1 MSKEDVTEFKS
12 SDIFSLQ
19 VSVDCQWGVGGM
31 SVWCWWGLSDVLM
44 GCWWSVSRQSPNTAS
59 RVSYGADCYINPRS
73 LLEKIVTR
81 SLEGG
86 GGSIGSL
93 PPSTF
98 DTIHPI
104 DLKFGTYNKL
114 HLYFQLSETTW
125 CLIGFHGNNSQIN
138 GVTGGRHL
146 GFSNFQILFKFSLL
160 YLRLTGKQHLAVEM
174 HETCRIH
181 CEVVSI

>member
-1 MSKEDVTEFKS
+1 MLLFLLLYLVYFS
-12 SDIFSLQ
+12 SNL
-19 VSVDCQWGVGGM
+19 
-31 SVWCWWGLSDVLM
+31 
-44 GCWWSVSRQSPNTAS
+44 
-59 RVSYGADCYINPRS
+59 INPRS

-86 GGSIGSL
+86 QSDPH
-93 PPSTF
+93 PPLHSTF

-104 DLKFGTYNKL
+104 DLKFGTHNKL

-125 CLIGFHGNNSQIN
+125 CLIGFHGNNNQIN
-138 GVTGGRHL
+138 DVTGGRHL

-160 YLRLTGKQHLAVEM
+160 CLRLTGKQHLAVES
-174 HETCRIH
+174 HEIGRIH